1 MGKLVN
7 ERYYIAVVRDFDHG
21 CINPRKLAIGETPFA
36 IFVFK
41 TPRYGSCS
49 VSQCSLFIWLSNEY
63 C

>member
-21 CINPRKLAIGETPFA
+21 CINPRKLEIGETPFA

-49 VSQCSLFIWLSNEY
+49 VSQCEY